1 MGGLRRIEA
10 DKRIYDSRYTIY
22 ESLENSGW
30 ARSMAA
36 DHWMDGSLDGWIDG
50 LTDGGSVGQG
60 ALGVAFIFFAGLAW
74 IRLDF

>member
-30 ARSMAA
+30 ARAMAA

-60 ALGVAFIFFAGLAW
+60 ALGVAFIFFL
-74 IRLDF
+74 LD

>member
-36 DHWMDGSLDGWIDG
+36 DHWMDGSLDGWIHG
-50 LTDGGSVGQG
+50 FMDGGSVGQG
-60 ALGVAFIFFAGLAW
+60 ALGFVFIFLAGLV
-74 IRLDF
+74 LLC